1 MVGETS
7 NGDEDNVDDV
17 PDTESTASDELEE
30 SRDDIAEVEAV
41 NTDVT
46 QEDGEENGQGV
57 GAVRLALVGL
67 GDGGQETLD
76 DLTLTLTGGGG
87 VLLVVEVV
95 ETQDGADGSNGSK
108 EPEGKV
114 SLAVVVDVVDG
125 ASVEGVVD
133 LGDGDGL
140 AVQEGLL
147 LFAVGV
153 DGSVVRHCACGVEE
167 GMGEVN
173 EGE

>member
-1 MVGETS
+1 MCAFFRQLTK
-7 NGDEDNVDDV
+7 
-17 PDTESTASDELEE
+17 EE
-30 SRDDIAEVEAV
+30 NLPEVA
-41 NTDVT
+41 
-46 QEDGEENGQGV
+46 QEDGEEDGQGV

-67 GDGGQETLD
+67 ADGVQETLD
-76 DLTLTLTGGGG
+76 DLTLAGDRGGGDIL
-87 VLLVVEVV
+87 VLVVEVV
-95 ETQDGADGSNGSK
+95 ETEDSADGSNGSQ

-140 AVQEGLL
+140 AVQEGLAL
-147 LFAVGV
+147 LLAVGV
-153 DGSVVRHCACGVEE
+153 DGSVAGHCVWKE
-167 GMGEVN
+167 GGGWKGEVVN

>member
-1 MVGETS
+1 MFPPEWRAPTRRRHAIFRFILAFVARCRAI
-7 NGDEDNVDDV
+7 DNRGNL
-17 PDTESTASDELEE
+17 PE
-30 SRDDIAEVEAV
+30 
-41 NTDVT
+41 VT
-46 QEDGEENGQGV
+46 QEDGEEDGQGV

-67 GDGGQETLD
+67 GDGVQKTLD
-76 DLTLTLTGGGG
+76 DLTLAGGGSG
-87 VLLVVEVV
+87 GDILVLVVEVV
-95 ETQDGADGSNGSK
+95 KTEDGADGSDGGQ

-140 AVQEGLL
+140 AVQEGLAL

-153 DGSVVRHCACGVEE
+153 DGSVVGHCVCVWE
-167 GMGEVN
+167 GWR
-173 EGE
+173 